1 MIYSKCSSCF
11 SAFKIQEYR
20 NIFFTIFSAASCH
33 KYWRVFLFLFL
44 FQALPERLVGQDI
57 SIDLDGLNI
66 DEVSEGHKS
75 PYVVEFLFS
84 LKNSNGK
91 AIIVP
96 TEQIRLS
103 PFENERPLNSQ
114 ESGAIILPAYNK
126 LLDTVVISDFSA
138 SMTSLGSNADD
149 DQNGISDS
157 LESME
162 ATVSSFFQLMTED
175 VKSSLVEFHNGLT
188 PPTIVSEMTDSPS
201 ILINGLNGIKDTVF
215 NDFSGSTR
223 FWDALDTG
231 LSAMDA
237 GSSGTDEKYL
247 FLFSD
252 GADESSLISP
262 LQVISRAVD
271 NGVKVFTTLY
281 NTGEPLSGDH
291 APLEFHVDSTSANI
305 LPVIKDSND
314 EIYKSGEARL
324 VITKDALAAIPT
336 GDQFSFFGETG
347 GQVYILDPGEEP
359 TEPIVNFTV
368 SEAGTENLQG
378 GVVVTELVDFSGPG
392 DFWLYAN
399 GDNED
404 AFVYMNTLDGLT
416 ESDAIQFAPDHT
428 LEPFWVFSQS
438 GQYELVF
445 NVFSFIPDGTRVET
459 KYKLLVTVDE
469 DVELLD
475 SGAFSAKFTFDGTA
489 WNQAL
494 IHDGQEIDPNENI
507 VYVGPEAQRI
517 IADPS
522 EYPFYS
528 GESLFVIDGNAVS
541 LGVDLNE
548 ISQGFLLD
556 ENVTINLVD
565 YSGDG
570 EMYAWDSDPNNLTFD
585 TSNGL
590 TSVTLLGGS
599 VYPLQWAFTEP
610 GEYSFGF
617 QAVSQTIE
625 PDEPTEGGTI
635 NVTVRV
641 DQDLNVL
648 LASATGGE
656 IFTSKT
662 SDQMLNRVEDIIYNL
677 QGRYLARWSTLKRGE
692 SPFVPSFRLQLQ
704 GQKASYEAP
713 PVVPSLLDGSILEAN
728 ILWSDGVSPE
738 GGTSLTMKLDYV
750 PRNFQGI
757 RFTYAST
764 HDFDLIPIPLDQGGL
779 LPNDWEIIHTHEN
792 GVGAVE
798 VKGPIING
806 RPSVLP
812 FSSAGKLFQLQF
824 SELLSLGSIFY
835 EFNVTPV
842 NPANSLNFESQ
853 LDFLTPRTEL
863 IYDTPVD
870 WLNLY
875 GISGDIP
882 ALVIAERGDQDN
894 DGVPTWLEYRLGTN
908 PTDENS
914 VFKFFGVS
922 DSEGQPTLSFTTEKF
937 IQYQIESST
946 DLISWE
952 LTQTIDGVGG
962 IYNFV
967 DTLPEGEDH
976 RFYRIS
982 VVRPGSISL
991 DIEAEYGTPENS
1003 DSWLSIK
1010 NYQGN
1015 YVTVGVD
1022 GKIAFKAAD
1031 QEEWQ
1036 FVQSPTTKALW
1047 DVDFFNDQW
1056 FAVGNAGVV
1065 LQSSDGITW
1074 KRAETPD
1081 VPFLW
1086 SIANNGERIVAVG
1099 YRGGVIS
1106 SDDGVSWIETNVSTP
1121 DFLRKVIWDG
1131 KRFIATGAQGVLLSS
1146 ADGRRWTSINTQVS
1160 NALYDVAYSGSKY
1173 VVTGSEGTILVGESI
1188 NNLSKSSAATSTDL
1202 YAVSWLGGRFVIGG
1216 ENGVLLHSQLA
1227 AEWDVQ
1233 LPVEGVSSPI
1243 WAFSPNQEQTF
1254 IKAVGSNGS
1263 IQNIRFILE

>member
-1 MIYSKCSSCF
+1 M
-11 SAFKIQEYR
+11 
-20 NIFFTIFSAASCH
+20 
-33 KYWRVFLFLFL
+33 
-44 FQALPERLVGQDI
+44 
-57 SIDLDGLNI
+57 
-66 DEVSEGHKS
+66 
-75 PYVVEFLFS
+75 
-84 LKNSNGK
+84 
-91 AIIVP
+91 
-96 TEQIRLS
+96 
-103 PFENERPLNSQ
+103 
-114 ESGAIILPAYNK
+114 
-126 LLDTVVISDFSA
+126 
-138 SMTSLGSNADD
+138 
-149 DQNGISDS
+149 
-157 LESME
+157 
-162 ATVSSFFQLMTED
+162 
-175 VKSSLVEFHNGLT
+175 
-188 PPTIVSEMTDSPS
+188 
-201 ILINGLNGIKDTVF
+201 
-215 NDFSGSTR
+215 
-223 FWDALDTG
+223 
-231 LSAMDA
+231 
-237 GSSGTDEKYL
+237 
-247 FLFSD
+247 
-252 GADESSLISP
+252 
-262 LQVISRAVD
+262 
-271 NGVKVFTTLY
+271 
-281 NTGEPLSGDH
+281 
-291 APLEFHVDSTSANI
+291 
-305 LPVIKDSND
+305 
-314 EIYKSGEARL
+314 
-324 VITKDALAAIPT
+324 
-336 GDQFSFFGETG
+336 
-347 GQVYILDPGEEP
+347 
-359 TEPIVNFTV
+359 
-368 SEAGTENLQG
+368 
-378 GVVVTELVDFSGPG
+378 
-392 DFWLYAN
+392 
-399 GDNED
+399 
-404 AFVYMNTLDGLT
+404 
-416 ESDAIQFAPDHT
+416 
-428 LEPFWVFSQS
+428 
-438 GQYELVF
+438 
-445 NVFSFIPDGTRVET
+445 
-459 KYKLLVTVDE
+459 
-469 DVELLD
+469 
-475 SGAFSAKFTFDGTA
+475 
-489 WNQAL
+489 
-494 IHDGQEIDPNENI
+494 
-507 VYVGPEAQRI
+507 
-517 IADPS
+517 
-522 EYPFYS
+522 
-528 GESLFVIDGNAVS
+528 
-541 LGVDLNE
+541 
-548 ISQGFLLD
+548 
-556 ENVTINLVD
+556 
-565 YSGDG
+565 
-570 EMYAWDSDPNNLTFD
+570 
-585 TSNGL
+585 
-590 TSVTLLGGS
+590 
-599 VYPLQWAFTEP
+599 
-610 GEYSFGF
+610 
-617 QAVSQTIE
+617 
-625 PDEPTEGGTI
+625 
-635 NVTVRV
+635 
-641 DQDLNVL
+641 
-648 LASATGGE
+648 
-656 IFTSKT
+656 
-662 SDQMLNRVEDIIYNL
+662 
-677 QGRYLARWSTLKRGE
+677 
-692 SPFVPSFRLQLQ
+692 
-704 GQKASYEAP
+704 
-713 PVVPSLLDGSILEAN
+713 
-728 ILWSDGVSPE
+728 
-738 GGTSLTMKLDYV
+738 
-750 PRNFQGI
+750 
-757 RFTYAST
+757 
-764 HDFDLIPIPLDQGGL
+764 
-779 LPNDWEIIHTHEN
+779 
-792 GVGAVE
+792 
-798 VKGPIING
+798 KGPIING

-1131 KRFIATGAQGVLLSS
+1131 QRFIATGAQGVLLSS